1 MTIAI
6 VNGPNLNMLGKRDPN
21 HYGALTLDK
30 INEMID
36 DKFHN
41 VDFIFYQSNHEGYLI
56 DFLQTATFDA
66 LIINPGAY
74 THTSI
79 ALRDALESIEA
90 LKVEVHLSNIYER
103 EAFRHINYIK
113 DVVNHSIYGKKEQSY
128 IEAVTYILEKLS

>member
-6 VNGPNLNMLGKRDPN
+6 VNGPNLNMLGKRDVN
-21 HYGALTLDK
+21 HYGAFTLDK

-36 DKFHN
+36 DQFHH
-41 VDFIFYQSNHEGYLI
+41 VDFIFYQSNHEGFLI
-56 DFLQTATFDA
+56 DFLQTAKFDA
-66 LIINPGAY
+66 LIINPGAL

-79 ALRDALESIEA
+79 ALRDALDTIQV

-103 EAFRHINYIK
+103 EAFRQVNYIK